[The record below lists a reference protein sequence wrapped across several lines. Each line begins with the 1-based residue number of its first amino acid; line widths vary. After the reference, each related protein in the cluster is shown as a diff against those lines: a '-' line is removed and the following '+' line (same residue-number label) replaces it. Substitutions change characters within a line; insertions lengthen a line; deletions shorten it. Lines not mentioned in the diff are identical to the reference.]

1 MTPEGPQPSMTWLF
15 FSPSGRIGRLPFF
28 LSWLFWFLIGGFM
41 VARMVANEGNE
52 TALAIWTLLFVVSS
66 LVSLPS
72 IAMLAI
78 KRLHDIGYPGP
89 LSLTLF
95 IPVLSPVVFIALCLW
110 PGDQG
115 PNEFGAHS
123 DEPGP

>member
-1 MTPEGPQPSMTWLF
+1 
-15 FSPSGRIGRLPFF
+15 
-28 LSWLFWFLIGGFM
+28 M

-52 TALAIWTLLFVVSS
+52 TVLALWTLAFVVSS

-115 PNEFGAHS
+115 PNEFGARS

>member
-28 LSWLFWFLIGGFM
+28 LSWLLWLVLGGIILM
-41 VARMVANEGNE
+41 QMLKYEDQDA
-52 TALAIWTLLFVVSS
+52 ALALWTLAMIGSGVASTV
-66 LVSLPS
+66 S

-89 LSLTLF
+89 LALCLF
-95 IPVLSPVVFIALCLW
+95 IPVLSPIVFIALCLW
-110 PGDQG
+110 PGAPG
-115 PNEFGAHS
+115 ANEFGGRRN
-123 DEPGP
+123 GPRR